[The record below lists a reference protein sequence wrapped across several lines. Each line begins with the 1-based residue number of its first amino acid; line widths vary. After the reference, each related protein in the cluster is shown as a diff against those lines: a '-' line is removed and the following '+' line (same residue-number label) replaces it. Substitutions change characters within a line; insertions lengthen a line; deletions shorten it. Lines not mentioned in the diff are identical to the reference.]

1 MPFCPSCRVE
11 YNAGIL
17 RCAECDEILVEA
29 LPDETNDTEGSGL
42 TVLANFPTVAEAEM
56 IQELL
61 ERNDVRTILRGEV
74 DPIGVSSRA
83 VPTTILVE
91 ERDLPRARE
100 LYEAFFEGEG
110 ALGAALPLDPA
121 PDDDD

>member
-1 MPFCPSCRVE
+1 MPFCPSCRIE

-17 RCAECDEILVEA
+17 RCAECDENLVEV
-29 LPDETNDTEGSGL
+29 LPDEINDAEGSEP
-42 TVLANFPTVAEAEM
+42 TVLANFPTVSEAEM

-61 ERNDVRTILRGEV
+61 EKNDVRTILRGEV
-74 DPIGVSSRA
+74 DPIGVTSHA

-100 LYEAFFEGEG
+100 LYEAFFAGED
-110 ALGAALPLDPA
+110 ASGAALPLDSSL
-121 PDDDD
+121 DDEE